1 MSQPLNARV
10 SQLETMGRVE
20 HFDSEGGGRIQ
31 RVIYCEPYTA
41 HKRVV
46 TALKGTVYPQ
56 GNGRWER
63 AMPHADPLYPWFYC
77 TDVQVEPA
85 FPSAVRGSLSKGFN
99 PLADDLAYGEALSQF
114 LPIQTALN
122 VVDDFDGAAEL
133 DNLTLAQIQDG
144 GKIQD
149 VDAKMQILN
158 TDEQIPQAP
167 YASEGRCGAK
177 ITATYSPLLF
187 LQGLGTL
194 INTGPLKFD
203 YVDPQWEPLTLTTA
217 TGRTLCMYAP
227 SGSGIG
233 APFAHWGLEDTFA
246 LPEVVWRFSIRR
258 LMVPFIPAYTIAMF
272 ANKLNR
278 VDMVLGSLMF
288 PSRTVRMETPEIIT
302 RRAPD
307 GQMMHD
313 ILLKFLVRRL
323 YDEAFSP
330 VGSPDDRAKG
340 WITWNHAFGIPRISP
355 VDLAA
360 GGINP
365 PSYYPVVW
373 NGGLFQTFGVN
384 HPLFLDD
391 WNANIAL
398 IPDTTGLTS
407 PGRLDKDPFEAGMR
421 DGQ

>member
-46 TALKGTVYPQ
+46 TALKGTVYPL
-56 GNGRWER
+56 GNGAWQR
-63 AMPHADPLYPWFYC
+63 AMPHADPLYPWFFC

-187 LQGLGTL
+187 LQGLSTE

-217 TGRTLCMYAP
+217 TGRSLKFWSP
-227 SGSGIG
+227 QLGIPGIG
-233 APFAHWGLEDTFA
+233 INALHSGLSDA
-246 LPEVVWRFSIRR
+246 YSLPEVVWRFSIRR

-278 VDMVLGSLMF
+278 VDMVLGSLKF
-288 PSRTVRMETPEIIT
+288 PAGTVRMETPEIIT

-323 YDEAFSP
+323 YDEYYDGPTTNF
-330 VGSPDDRAKG
+330 VRG
-340 WITWNHAFGIPRISP
+340 WIGWNWAFGIPS
-355 VDLAA
+355 AA
-360 GGINP
+360 TSRSG
-365 PSYYPVVW
+365 YYPVAW
-373 NGGLFQTFGVN
+373 NSGLFQLWGTN

-398 IPDTTGLTS
+398 IPDTTGLTN
-407 PGRLDKDPFEAGMR
+407 PGRLDCDPFEAGMR
-421 DGQ
+421 NGQ